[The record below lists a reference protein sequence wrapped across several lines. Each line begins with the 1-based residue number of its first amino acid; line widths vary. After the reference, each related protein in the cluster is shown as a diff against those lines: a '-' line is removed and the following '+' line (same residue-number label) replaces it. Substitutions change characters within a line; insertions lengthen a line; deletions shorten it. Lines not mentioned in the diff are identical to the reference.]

1 MLRFIVLNY
10 WRYTMFR
17 ILKRAACAVCAL
29 VVMAAVS
36 VSAFADYTY
45 SIDDKK
51 LCDEIQAD
59 TSDINGTEGTFT
71 AKFSDSTGQDFLS
84 LRFRLFNDF
93 ADLDFWND
101 DNVSVSVDVRLDTK
115 GKDVIGCLPAFTTNW
130 GWVNPSDYIELK
142 YGEWITVTETGKHFY
157 DGFAGK
163 KPAYIMF
170 QVRTNWGSEAQGDV
184 TISVKNFRITTNG
197 NSAADEPA
205 ETTVTTTSA
214 PEETTTSAPQADPT
228 EEPVTVTEEHTATAE
243 TSNTEES
250 GTTAEPATQEVIA
263 TTPGDESSTPPEESA
278 PSDSTSINVPEMEGE
293 QPQDYGDYWNDN
305 YQTESPVM
313 MIMIII
319 GVAVLI
325 AGGAVVGYLIYRKKK
340 FY

>member
-1 MLRFIVLNY
+1 M
-10 WRYTMFR
+10 
-17 ILKRAACAVCAL
+17 
-29 VVMAAVS
+29 
-36 VSAFADYTY
+36 
-45 SIDDKK
+45 
-51 LCDEIQAD
+51 
-59 TSDINGTEGTFT
+59 
-71 AKFSDSTGQDFLS
+71 
-84 LRFRLFNDF
+84 
-93 ADLDFWND
+93 
-101 DNVSVSVDVRLDTK
+101 
-115 GKDVIGCLPAFTTNW
+115 
-130 GWVNPSDYIELK
+130 
-142 YGEWITVTETGKHFY
+142 
-157 DGFAGK
+157 
-163 KPAYIMF
+163 PAYILF

-184 TISVKNFRITTNG
+184 TISVKNFRITTNS

-214 PEETTTSAPQADPT
+214 PEETTTSATQADPT

-263 TTPGDESSTPPEESA
+263 TTPDDESSTPPEESA
-278 PSDSTSINVPEMEGE
+278 PSDSTSINIPEMEGE

>member
-1 MLRFIVLNY
+1 
-10 WRYTMFR
+10 MFR

-29 VVMAAVS
+29 AVMASVS

-59 TSDINGTEGTFT
+59 TRDINGTEGTFT

-130 GWVNPSDYIELK
+130 GWVNPSDYTELK
-142 YGEWITVTETGKHFY
+142 YGEWVTVTETGKHFY

-163 KPAYIMF
+163 MPAYILF

-205 ETTVTTTSA
+205 DNAVTTTSAPEETTTSA

-228 EEPVTVTEEHTATAE
+228 EEPVTEEHTATAE

-263 TTPGDESSTPPEESA
+263 TTPDDESSTPPEESA
-278 PSDSTSINVPEMEGE
+278 PSDSTSINIPEMEGE